1 MKKYYLSA
9 ISNDECN
16 IGISEIA
23 SIVDKYAT
31 ILNFKRFS
39 DISLS
44 LIIEIEERKLQAMLN
59 ALKTIVSIADSLS
72 SLSESTS
79 ECFIF
84 LNIIFTKGTGD
95 VEIEVPNIPE

>member
-1 MKKYYLSA
+1 MKKYYLSG
-9 ISNDECN
+9 ISSDECN
-16 IGISEIA
+16 KGISEIA

-44 LIIEIEERKLQAMLN
+44 LIIEIEEYKLLDLLN
-59 ALKTIVSIADSLS
+59 ALQTIVFIADPQINP
-72 SLSESTS
+72 SESTS
-79 ECFIF
+79 ECLVF
-84 LNIIFTKGTGD
+84 LNITFASGTGD